1 MQIFI
6 WAGIIGALILV
17 TALGIWYCLWR
28 NGQEEKK
35 KIQVVFQ
42 GIPDNEYT
50 NMNGELKTPR
60 IPGFNQER

>member
-1 MQIFI
+1 M
-6 WAGIIGALILV
+6 WAGIIGTLILI
-17 TALGIWYCLWR
+17 TALGSWYCVWR

-42 GIPDNEYT
+42 GIEDNEYT
-50 NMNGELKTPR
+50 TMNADLKTPR